1 MDKRFEHIDIENE
14 KVYKIVNSAFKVFS
28 NNDLEK
34 ASTNMVVAQAG
45 ISRGLLYHYFKDKQE
60 LFDFLVYFSVKIVV
74 VDLKEK
80 IDWNDSDFI
89 NRLRQA
95 LIIKVEQI
103 LRFPYMLE
111 FFTKY
116 ADKLSKSSIN
126 TQTEEFFPGIRD
138 KFYNYNLDFSQVKE
152 GVDVEKMVNV
162 IKYSLKGIIQKHL
175 DTSRISSK
183 NFEKEPLIN
192 EIDEY
197 ISFFREQFYKE

>member
-1 MDKRFEHIDIENE
+1 MDKRFEHIDIKNE

-34 ASTNMVVAQAG
+34 ASTNMVVTQAG

-80 IDWNDSDFI
+80 IDWDDSDFI

-103 LRFPYMLE
+103 YRFPYMLE

-126 TQTEEFFPGIRD
+126 TQTEEFFPGIRE

-152 GVDVEKMVNV
+152 GVDVGKMVNV
-162 IKYSLKGIIQKHL
+162 IKYSLKGIIQKYL
-175 DTSRISSK
+175 DTARSSSE